1 MLLAF
6 LSRFNHGFP
15 SEAARTFTC
24 RWIIVDGTS
33 VYQSPAF
40 LQPAELSLFFRLA
53 PGLVMRYSR
62 CILLLFVVIAQS
74 LILSLDER
82 FYRDNDCYVIC
93 IACFF
98 FIYRYLP
105 SVYEC

>member
-33 VYQSPAF
+33 VYQSPVF
-40 LQPAELSLFFRLA
+40 LQPAELSRFFRLA
-53 PGLVMRYSR
+53 PELARLYFR
-62 CILLLFVVIAQS
+62 CILLFFLVIAQS

-82 FYRDNDCYVIC
+82 FYRGNDYYVIC